1 MPLTL
6 SCLTFCSAW
15 IWSEIDEQSSM
26 SFVDD
31 SQMDND
37 IKNAILP
44 VHSFG
49 FQTCLEV

>member
-15 IWSEIDEQSSM
+15 IRSEIDEQSSM
-26 SFVDD
+26 SFADD
-31 SQMDND
+31 SQMDNN

-44 VHSFG
+44 VHS
-49 FQTCLEV
+49 